1 MYEQEL
7 FTVKVVAVQG
17 VLLSA
22 SRLLDKKNSQNDIIS
37 IRKES
42 LIR

>member
-7 FTVKVVAVQG
+7 LTVKVVAVQG

-22 SRLLDKKNSQNDIIS
+22 SRLLGKKNRQKDGIS

>member
-22 SRLLDKKNSQNDIIS
+22 IRLLDKKNRQNDIIS